1 MSNESFVVAIIDDD
15 EILSEALARLLAT
28 HDCEVEV
35 YGSAENF
42 LTSLSISRASC
53 LLVDVHLDGI
63 SGIELGRGLAA
74 AGFRFPII
82 YMTGSTDKI
91 VRARAMQAG
100 CVAFL
105 TKPFTP
111 PALEEALMAAK
122 RRTMP

>member
-1 MSNESFVVAIIDDD
+1 MSDQSFVVAVIDDD
-15 EILSEALARLLAT
+15 DVLREALANLLGSNEY
-28 HDCEVEV
+28 EVEL
-35 YGSAENF
+35 YDSAEAF
-42 LTSLSISRASC
+42 LASVADSRANC

-74 AGFRFPII
+74 AGFRFPIV
-82 YMTGSTDKI
+82 YMTGSTDET

-111 PALEEALMAAK
+111 PALDEALMVAK
-122 RRTMP
+122 RKSLS